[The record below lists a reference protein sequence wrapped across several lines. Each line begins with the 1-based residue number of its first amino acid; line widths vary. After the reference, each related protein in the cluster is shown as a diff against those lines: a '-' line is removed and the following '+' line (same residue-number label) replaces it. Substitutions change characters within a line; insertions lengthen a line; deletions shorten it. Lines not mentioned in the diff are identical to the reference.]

1 LNSKLKNALNICND
15 MFSDDLAWNKLP
27 DSSKLIFAQ
36 ALLSAHEELKKI
48 PAEAG
53 LKPNREGFKKLLSRG
68 LGMIL

>member
-36 ALLSAHEELKKI
+36 ALITAHEEIKKI

-53 LKPNREGFKKLLSRG
+53 TKTQ
-68 LGMIL
+68 